1 MEDVTNLE
9 KAVIDAFKIDKHVL
23 VEEFIKG
30 RELTCGVLDNFNNEA
45 VGALPITEIIPVKN
59 HKFFNYDAKYK
70 TGHSNEITP
79 APLDEVL
86 TKKAQDIAVRAHQVL
101 GCSGYSRT
109 DMILKNGNGTIYVL
123 ETNTLPGLTKNSLL
137 PKAAQTA
144 GLTLTQLLDK
154 IIDSSLG

>member
-1 MEDVTNLE
+1 VV
-9 KAVIDAFKIDKHVL
+9 AAFKLDKDVL

-30 RELTCGVLDNFNNEA
+30 RELTCGVLENFNSQP
-45 VGALPITEIIPVKN
+45 VSALPVTEIIPVKN

-79 APLDEVL
+79 APLDETL
-86 TKKAQDIAVRAHQVL
+86 TKKVQDIAIRTHQVL

-109 DMILKNGNGTIYVL
+109 DMILKQGNGTIYVL
-123 ETNTLPGLTKNSLL
+123 ETNTLPGLTKNSLF

-144 GLTLTQLLDK
+144 SLTFTQLLDK
-154 IIDSSLG
+154 IIESSLS